1 VRGPTRRAEF
11 QSARPEKDP
20 ILIAGRKLLLADDSP
35 AVQKVIDLTFRDEG
49 MEVTTVGDGDA
60 ALQKVEQFAPDVIL
74 ADVFMP
80 GINGYSLCEQIKQ
93 HERFA
98 RIPVILLVGSFE
110 PFDETE
116 ARRVGAD
123 DVVTKPFQSIREL
136 VSRVGALMGGRAE
149 DLAKTQPLTSLGLE
163 STGESS
169 DEDGLD
175 QSTVTVLVEAPLM
188 TESAS
193 SMVTEKSSPDIEL
206 QTADT
211 QQFPPVSSEN
221 ESEVVS
227 SHYAGERESVSTPEK
242 QLMANQQSTEAA
254 TIDMAEVLLDL
265 DEIRTTATASDDFIL
280 DLDTEIVA
288 PDKLSSPL
296 MTATAVE
303 EHFEVAKIVDF
314 EATGQGQARQVETE
328 LIAPSVAELPAQ
340 LAPGGDPVAQHVTVD
355 RVSPELVD
363 AIARRVVEQLSDKV
377 VREIAW
383 EVVPELAELL
393 IKQRLE
399 EQNR

>member
-80 GINGYSLCEQIKQ
+80 GVNGYSLCEQIKQ

-136 VSRVGALMGGRAE
+136 VSRVGALMGGRAD
-149 DLAKTQPLTSLGLE
+149 DLAKTQPLTSLGLG

-169 DEDGLD
+169 NEDGLD

-227 SHYAGERESVSTPEK
+227 SPDAGERESVSTPEI
-242 QLMANQQSTEAA
+242 QLIANQQSTEAA

-280 DLDTEIVA
+280 DLDTEIVP

-303 EHFEVAKIVDF
+303 EHFEVAKIVDV
-314 EATGQGQARQVETE
+314 EATGQGQAPRVETE
-328 LIAPSVAELPAQ
+328 LMAASVAELPAQ
-340 LAPGGDPVAQHVTVD
+340 LAPGGEPVAQHVKVD
-355 RVSPELVD
+355 RLSPELVD
-363 AIARRVVEQLSDKV
+363 AIARKVVEQLSDKV

-399 EQNR
+399 E